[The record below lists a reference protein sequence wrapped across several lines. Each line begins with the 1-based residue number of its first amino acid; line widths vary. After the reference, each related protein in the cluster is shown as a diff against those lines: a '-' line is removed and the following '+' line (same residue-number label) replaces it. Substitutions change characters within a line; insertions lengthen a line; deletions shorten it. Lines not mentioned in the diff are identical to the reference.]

1 MKKKILFV
9 EDDNVDQ
16 AAIKR
21 VLEKEKFPHDYV
33 IANSIKEAKQRL
45 AREKYDVAVVD
56 FNLGDGTCFDV
67 FNSLDETPFIIVTGG
82 GSEDIAVEAMKC
94 GASDYFVKDQERR
107 YLTLLPSVI
116 ESVIETHETEQTLKI
131 LLAAMGSI
139 PDSVYITD
147 ANANIIY
154 VNRAFTETYG
164 YEQDEMIGR
173 SSGILS
179 NEKSPES
186 GTQSG
191 DDDAIHKRKNG
202 TTFPVLL
209 SKSAIK
215 NSKGADVNTITVV
228 HNMTERKKLEL
239 ALEEAIGKY
248 SLLLDQIENKN
259 SQLEKTKRELVQNI
273 KNFKAAYEK
282 LISTPTRG

>member
-9 EDDNVDQ
+9 EDDPVDQ

-21 VLEKEKFPHDYV
+21 YLEQGKFPHEYD
-33 IANSIKEAKQRL
+33 IANSVKEATRRL
-45 AREKYDVAVVD
+45 GLQKYDVVVVD

-67 FNSLDETPFIIVTGG
+67 FNALEETPFIIVTGG

-94 GASDYFVKDQERR
+94 GASDYLVKDMDRG

-116 ESVIETHETEQTLKI
+116 NSSIETRETEQTLKM

-147 ANANIIY
+147 SNANIVY
-154 VNRAFTETYG
+154 VNSAFTKTYG
-164 YEQDEMIGR
+164 YGKSEIIGQAG
-173 SSGILS
+173 GILAG
-179 NEKSPES
+179 EKSKEREAES
-186 GTQSG
+186 GEEDVT
-191 DDDAIHKRKNG
+191 HKRKDG
-202 TTFPVLL
+202 TTFPALL

-215 NSKGADVNTITVV
+215 NSRGVETNRITVV
-228 HNMTERKKLEL
+228 HDMSERKKLEL
-239 ALEEAIGKY
+239 ALEEAIEKY

-259 SQLEKTKRELVQNI
+259 FQLEKTKRELEKNI
-273 KNFKAAYEK
+273 QNFKAAYEK
-282 LISTPTRG
+282 LAAAPM